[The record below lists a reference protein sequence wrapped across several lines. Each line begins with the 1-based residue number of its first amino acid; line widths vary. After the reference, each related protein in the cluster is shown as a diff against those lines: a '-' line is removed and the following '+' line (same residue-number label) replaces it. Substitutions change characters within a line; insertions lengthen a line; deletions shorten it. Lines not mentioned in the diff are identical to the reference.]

1 MDFYLDQFSTNCF
14 AIVINK
20 DMKKFVIDSI
30 AALFIIT
37 LFIPLMVLCM
47 IIAAWEFGRDWPKQ
61 IIEIVNVYHASSEGE
76 DTQI

>member
-1 MDFYLDQFSTNCF
+1 
-14 AIVINK
+14 
-20 DMKKFVIDSI
+20 MKKFVIDSI

-37 LFIPLMVLCM
+37 LFIPLMGLCM

-61 IIEIVNVYHASSEGE
+61 IIEIVNVYHANSEGE